1 MGQIFQQYDGLTPDI
16 RRLAN
21 VATST
26 RGLMYRMGKAIEGEH
41 RAHFR
46 LRDQQPNKRGFPKR
60 HFWRSIQQA
69 TALSSFTERS
79 AVVTIADPRL
89 LHKITGGTLTA
100 KRARMLAIP
109 VSPRAYKVGSP
120 RIFGKPLSLIV
131 RKGKPALLVEQKK
144 RQWDIH
150 YVLKRSVYQQPD
162 PNALPAV
169 PKVQA
174 AINAAAQAWARS
186 QVSGRG

>member
-1 MGQIFQQYDGLTPDI
+1 MSQIFQVYDGLTPEV

-26 RGLMYRMGKAIEGEH
+26 RGLMYRMGKAIETEH

-46 LRDQQPNKRGFPKR
+46 MRDQQPNKLGFPKR

-79 AVVTIADPRL
+79 AVVTVADFRL
-89 LHKITGGTLTA
+89 LHKITGGVLTA
-100 KRARMLAIP
+100 KRAKMLAIP

-120 RIFGKPLSLIV
+120 RIFGKPLALIP
-131 RKGKPALLVEQKK
+131 RKGKPALLVEQRKK
-144 RQWDIH
+144 AWDIH

-162 PNALPAV
+162 PLALPPVA
-169 PKVQA
+169 KVQA
-174 AINAAAQAWARS
+174 AIDAAAQAWARS